1 MTTGRIIISIG
12 RECGSGGH
20 EIGEKLA
27 RHYGIKFY
35 DANLIDELVKGE
47 GLDADKLHSIEE
59 KVTGNILP
67 AHKGGFPQDKKVLMD
82 KMSKSDRLYLMEKGL
97 IEKMAKEES
106 FVIVGRAA
114 NAILKDN
121 EDTLRLYVY
130 AREGFKIPRVKEYYH
145 IKTDA
150 DAKKEMLK
158 IDKARREYFNYYT
171 GQTWG
176 SSDVHDFMIDSS
188 LFGIDQT
195 VDIITK
201 LADRKFAMQKVS

>member
-97 IEKMAKEES
+97 IEKMAKEEGNQT
-106 FVIVGRAA
+106 IIA
-114 NAILKDN
+114 
-121 EDTLRLYVY
+121 Y
-130 AREGFKIPRVKEYYH
+130 
-145 IKTDA
+145 
-150 DAKKEMLK
+150 EM
-158 IDKARREYFNYYT
+158 
-171 GQTWG
+171 
-176 SSDVHDFMIDSS
+176 S
-188 LFGIDQT
+188 L
-195 VDIITK
+195 
-201 LADRKFAMQKVS
+201 LW